1 MLKLQIDLCIKRYH
15 WLPWTSNYRPKS
27 CWWSLISQLANFA
40 SNQHQFPYQ
49 FKASTSPLHKIIQK
63 LKQQLN
69 NRCIFF
75 SGLSELSN
83 GELLDLKQEMAAY
96 VKEYS
101 DILVEELTLR
111 EELDREKEIK
121 NNFISTLLAV
131 QSKIRE
137 SQTGQGKGK
146 KGSSAYSGKVSES
159 WSKEQYCLSQ
169 DVVTLD
175 VDHNISNSYCKSSL
189 GDEFDFLRVTDM
201 LFYSAVIGW
210 NSMPVIGAKGNS
222 HKTSP

>member
-1 MLKLQIDLCIKRYH
+1 
-15 WLPWTSNYRPKS
+15 
-27 CWWSLISQLANFA
+27 
-40 SNQHQFPYQ
+40 
-49 FKASTSPLHKIIQK
+49 
-63 LKQQLN
+63 
-69 NRCIFF
+69 
-75 SGLSELSN
+75 
-83 GELLDLKQEMAAY
+83 MAAY

-159 WSKEQYCLSQ
+159 WSKEQYYCLSQ
-169 DVVTLD
+169 DVVTL
-175 VDHNISNSYCKSSL
+175 KSIL
-189 GDEFDFLRVTDM
+189 GDEFDFWCVTDM

-210 NSMPVIGAKGNS
+210 NFMPVIGAKDNS

>member
-1 MLKLQIDLCIKRYH
+1 
-15 WLPWTSNYRPKS
+15 
-27 CWWSLISQLANFA
+27 
-40 SNQHQFPYQ
+40 
-49 FKASTSPLHKIIQK
+49 
-63 LKQQLN
+63 
-69 NRCIFF
+69 
-75 SGLSELSN
+75 
-83 GELLDLKQEMAAY
+83 MAAY

-159 WSKEQYCLSQ
+159 WSKEQYYCLSQ
-169 DVVTLD
+169 DAVTLD
-175 VDHNISNSYCKSSL
+175 VDCDISFMCHWYAVLLSCDWMEFHACDWCK
-189 GDEFDFLRVTDM
+189 GQFT
-201 LFYSAVIGW
+201 
-210 NSMPVIGAKGNS
+210 
-222 HKTSP
+222 